1 MKIRHLKLF
10 VPMIALTALAGCQ
23 QDDTVETVDAS
34 AESAAQPAA
43 DTPAAMKTSHVVE
56 VIGRDFSFEAPEQIP
71 SGWTTF
77 RFVNEGAQEH
87 FMALTRM
94 PEGLTVDDYLT
105 DLEHGAFGGE
115 MAPYY

>member
-1 MKIRHLKLF
+1 MKIGHLKLF

-56 VIGRDFSFEAPEQIP
+56 VIGRD
-71 SGWTTF
+71 G
-77 RFVNEGAQEH
+77 QEVE
-87 FMALTRM
+87 TD
-94 PEGLTVDDYLT
+94 EDGLGHVDAAEELRDPGPVSYTHLRAHET
-105 DLEHGAFGGE
+105 AMNIAYAVFCLK
-115 MAPYY
+115 